1 MVKVKRPHLNQ
12 GVGMVYDCFI
22 FFNEFEQ
29 LNIRLH
35 ELNPIV
41 DRFVLVE
48 SNQTFSGNMKPLY
61 FAENRERWSMFLDK
75 IIHVVVDDMP
85 KLNNGNRWE
94 LEHHQRKCITRG
106 LNNCAP
112 NDIIVIS
119 DVDEIPDPEL
129 LCTVVNN
136 LLNVNIITKSRELL
150 AKHFPFRFSEPQTFN
165 GLTVPAGDG
174 IGNN

>member
-61 FAENRERWSMFLDK
+61 LQKIVNAGPCSWIKLFTWLSMTC
-75 IIHVVVDDMP
+75 
-85 KLNNGNRWE
+85 
-94 LEHHQRKCITRG
+94 Q
-106 LNNCAP
+106 
-112 NDIIVIS
+112 S
-119 DVDEIPDPEL
+119 
-129 LCTVVNN
+129 
-136 LLNVNIITKSRELL
+136 
-150 AKHFPFRFSEPQTFN
+150 
-165 GLTVPAGDG
+165 
-174 IGNN
+174 